1 MAGFMVINSK
11 FNPFSMEELTKPV
24 ADYTAE
30 FNAQQQAYGSL
41 AEKAV
46 QWEQLGGSDLDKD
59 SYQQYLG
66 YMKSL
71 NEAANKLLNEGLKPG
86 GRSDV
91 LKLSRK
97 YNEEILP
104 IEQAFKRREERA
116 KYELEQPKDTIFD
129 RRASEIAL
137 SEFIKNPNLAYP
149 EISGNALETS
159 AARGATALAKQ
170 MRDNPRKWG
179 FAPGTGGQYFETR
192 ARYGYT
198 AEEVDAAQK
207 AWLNKLFTGDLG
219 GYKGPKELISILDQV
234 GEPLTKFS
242 NPEAIMEGASY
253 VIRGLWQALGS
264 DKYDNLRNM
273 FAIPSS
279 TRSGGTKPPS
289 SNYVLPPSYIGRT
302 VDSGLSTKD
311 KGTLSKIIYP
321 SVEGEDI
328 KKDKEDL
335 LSIEAQIRKMERE
348 DPQLKED
355 RERDFSGLPGNA
367 LSSLFSLASTRGD
380 KTYAKYRSLVNQR
393 DDIQARIERG
403 EKRVNKRVNTK
414 TEELAAK
421 YANLSSNPTEAAR
434 YGAIAD
440 LDNSTYTEQDIAIH
454 LDPTVYSNLL
464 KDTARGVK
472 YVEKNGKARNITPE
486 EMEDIVNNGVLTLND
501 SGLYF
506 KSVDTYYPITDA
518 GPYDKL
524 GKTAKALSKFAST
537 WNDSEYKDYE
547 DITYSDYQRLG
558 MDLYG
563 INLKQDGIP
572 TKLIVKNIDGQIV
585 PVISMPLVTRTIE
598 GDIPM
603 ASENRQALGV
613 LLRSLASDNS
623 VGMAASLDNQQTT
636 SGTNKDIPSVNRG
649 YILND
654 SYYGFGE

>member
-1 MAGFMVINSK
+1 MAGFMVINSR

-41 AEKAV
+41 AEKAA
-46 QWEQLGGSDLDKD
+46 QWEQLGGSDLDRD

-66 YMKSL
+66 YMRSL

-91 LKLSRK
+91 LKLSKK

-116 KYELEQPKDTIFD
+116 KRELEQPKDTIFD

-219 GYKGPKELISILDQV
+219 DYKGPKELISILDQV

-253 VIRGLWQALGS
+253 VTRGLWQALGS

-279 TRSGGTKPPS
+279 TRSGGTQSSS
-289 SNYVLPPSYIGRT
+289 SNYVWPPIYIGRT

-311 KGTLSKIIYP
+311 RGSLLKIINP
-321 SVEGEDI
+321 SVDGENI

-335 LSIEAQIRKMERE
+335 LAIEAQIRKMERE
-348 DPQLKED
+348 DPKLKED
-355 RERDFSGLPGNA
+355 RERDSSGLPGNA

-393 DDIQARIERG
+393 DDIQARIERR
-403 EKRVNKRVNTK
+403 EKRVDKRVNTK

-440 LDNSTYTEQDIAIH
+440 LDNSTYTEQDVAIH

-486 EMEDIVNNGVLTLND
+486 EMQDIVNNGVLTLND

-506 KSVDTYYPITDA
+506 KSGDLN
-518 GPYDKL
+518 L
-524 GKTAKALSKFAST
+524 GIFTTL
-537 WNDSEYKDYE
+537 
-547 DITYSDYQRLG
+547 LL
-558 MDLYG
+558 MLVPM
-563 INLKQDGIP
+563 IN
-572 TKLIVKNIDGQIV
+572 
-585 PVISMPLVTRTIE
+585 
-598 GDIPM
+598 
-603 ASENRQALGV
+603 
-613 LLRSLASDNS
+613 
-623 VGMAASLDNQQTT
+623 
-636 SGTNKDIPSVNRG
+636 
-649 YILND
+649 
-654 SYYGFGE
+654 

>member
-1 MAGFMVINSK
+1 
-11 FNPFSMEELTKPV
+11 
-24 ADYTAE
+24 
-30 FNAQQQAYGSL
+30 
-41 AEKAV
+41 
-46 QWEQLGGSDLDKD
+46 
-59 SYQQYLG
+59 
-66 YMKSL
+66 
-71 NEAANKLLNEGLKPG
+71 
-86 GRSDV
+86 
-91 LKLSRK
+91 
-97 YNEEILP
+97 
-104 IEQAFKRREERA
+104 
-116 KYELEQPKDTIFD
+116 
-129 RRASEIAL
+129 
-137 SEFIKNPNLAYP
+137 
-149 EISGNALETS
+149 
-159 AARGATALAKQ
+159 

-179 FAPGTGGQYFETR
+179 FAPGPGGQYFETR

-219 GYKGPKELISILDQV
+219 DYKGPKELISILDQV

-253 VIRGLWQALGS
+253 VTRGLWQALGS

-273 FAIPSS
+273 FALPSS
-279 TRSGGTKPPS
+279 AGSGRTQPPS
-289 SNYVLPPSYIGRT
+289 SNYVLPPAYIGRT

-311 KGTLSKIIYP
+311 RGTLSKIINP
-321 SVEGEDI
+321 SVESEDI

-335 LSIEAQIRKMERE
+335 LAIEAQMRKMKRE
-348 DPQLKED
+348 NPQLEED
-355 RERDFSGLPGNA
+355 TSNSILSTIGNSVIMSSPLLGPYLA
-367 LSSLFSLASTRGD
+367 LKNRGD
-380 KTYAKYRSLVNQR
+380 KEARQYESLANQR
-393 DDIQARIERG
+393 DILKSRIARR
-403 EKRVNKRVNTK
+403 EKRMNKRVFSTV
-414 TEELAAK
+414 EELAAK

-440 LDNSTYTEQDIAIH
+440 LDNSTYTEQDVAIH

-472 YVEKNGKARNITPE
+472 YVEKNGKARDITPE
-486 EMEDIVNNGVLTLND
+486 EVQDIANNGVLTLND

-506 KSVDTYYPITDA
+506 KSGDTYYSITDA

-524 GKTAKALSKFAST
+524 GKTAKALSKFIST

-563 INLKQDGIP
+563 INLKQDDIP
-572 TKLIVKNIDGQIV
+572 MKLIVKVIDGQIV
-585 PVISMPLVTRTIE
+585 PVTSMPLVTRTAE

-603 ASENRQALGV
+603 AAENRQSLGL
-613 LLRSLASDNS
+613 LLRSLVSDNS

-654 SYYGFGE
+654 SYYGFGEE

>member
-1 MAGFMVINSK
+1 MAGFMVINSR

-41 AEKAV
+41 AEKAA

-91 LKLSRK
+91 LKLSKK

-104 IEQAFKRREERA
+104 IEQAFKKREERA
-116 KYELEQPKDTIFD
+116 KHELEQPKDTIFD

-198 AEEVDAAQK
+198 AEEIDAAQK

-253 VIRGLWQALGS
+253 VTRGLWQALGS

-273 FAIPSS
+273 FATPSS
-279 TRSGGTKPPS
+279 TGSGRTQHPS
-289 SNYVLPPSYIGRT
+289 SNYVLPPSFIGRT

-311 KGTLSKIIYP
+311 RGALLKIINP

-335 LSIEAQIRKMERE
+335 LAIEAQIRKMERE

-355 RERDFSGLPGNA
+355 SERDFSGLPGNA

-393 DDIQARIERG
+393 DNIQARIERR

-421 YANLSSNPTEAAR
+421 YANLSSDPTEAAR

-440 LDNSTYTEQDIAIH
+440 LDNSTYTEQDVAIH

-486 EMEDIVNNGVLTLND
+486 EMKDIVNNGVLTLND

-524 GKTAKALSKFAST
+524 GKTAKALSKFTST

-547 DITYSDYQRLG
+547 DITYSDYQSLG

-572 TKLIVKNIDGQIV
+572 TKLIVKVIDGQIV
-585 PVISMPLVTRTIE
+585 PVISMPLVTRTTE

-613 LLRSLASDNS
+613 LLRGLVSDNS

>member
-1 MAGFMVINSK
+1 MAGFMVINSR

-41 AEKAV
+41 AEKAA

-71 NEAANKLLNEGLKPG
+71 NEAANKLLTEGLKPG

-116 KYELEQPKDTIFD
+116 KHELEQPKDTIFD

-137 SEFIKNPNLAYP
+137 SEFIKNPNLVYP

-159 AARGATALAKQ
+159 AARGATALSKQ

-198 AEEVDAAQK
+198 AEEIDAAQK

-219 GYKGPKELISILDQV
+219 DYKGPKELIYILDQV

-253 VIRGLWQALGS
+253 VTRGLWQALGS

-273 FAIPSS
+273 FATPSS
-279 TRSGGTKPPS
+279 TRSGGTQSPS
-289 SNYVLPPSYIGRT
+289 SNYVLPPVYIGRT
-302 VDSGLSTKD
+302 VDSGLSTKER
-311 KGTLSKIIYP
+311 GTLSRIINP
-321 SVEGEDI
+321 SAEGEDI

-348 DPQLKED
+348 DPTLKED
-355 RERDFSGLPGNA
+355 SKRDFSGLPGNA

-380 KTYAKYRSLVNQR
+380 EIYSKYRSLVNQR
-393 DDIQARIERG
+393 DDIQARIERR

-440 LDNSTYTEQDIAIH
+440 LDNSTYTEQDVAIH

-464 KDTARGVK
+464 KDTARSVK

-486 EMEDIVNNGVLTLND
+486 EMKDIVNNGVLTLND

-506 KSVDTYYPITDA
+506 KSGDTYYSITDA

-524 GKTAKALSKFAST
+524 GKTAKALSKFTST

-547 DITYSDYQRLG
+547 DITYSDYQSLG

-572 TKLIVKNIDGQIV
+572 MKLIVKNIGGQIV
-585 PVISMPLVTRTIE
+585 PVTSMPLVTRTIE

-603 ASENRQALGV
+603 VSENRQALGV
-613 LLRSLASDNS
+613 LLRGLVSDNS

>member
-1 MAGFMVINSK
+1 MAGFMVINSR

-41 AEKAV
+41 AEKAA
-46 QWEQLGGSDLDKD
+46 QWEQLGGSDLDRD

-116 KYELEQPKDTIFD
+116 KRELEQPKDTIFD

-219 GYKGPKELISILDQV
+219 DYKGPKELISILDQV

-253 VIRGLWQALGS
+253 VTRGLWQALGS

-273 FAIPSS
+273 FATPSS
-279 TRSGGTKPPS
+279 TRSGGTQSSS
-289 SNYVLPPSYIGRT
+289 SNYVLPPIYIGRT

-311 KGTLSKIIYP
+311 RGSLLKIINP
-321 SVEGEDI
+321 SIDGENI

-335 LSIEAQIRKMERE
+335 LAIEAQIRKMERE

-355 RERDFSGLPGNA
+355 IDQEPSGLPGNA
-367 LSSLFSLASTRGD
+367 LSNLFSLASTRGD
-380 KTYAKYRSLVNQR
+380 KTYSKYRSLVNQR
-393 DDIQARIERG
+393 DDIQARIERR
-403 EKRVNKRVNTK
+403 EKRVNKRVSTK
-414 TEELAAK
+414 AEELAAK

-440 LDNSTYTEQDIAIH
+440 LDNSTYTEQDVAIH

-486 EMEDIVNNGVLTLND
+486 EMQDIVNNGILTLND

-506 KSVDTYYPITDA
+506 KSGDTYYSITDA

-524 GKTAKALSKFAST
+524 SKTAKALSKFTST

-547 DITYSDYQRLG
+547 DITYSDYQDLG

-572 TKLIVKNIDGQIV
+572 MKLIVKNIDGQIV
-585 PVISMPLVTRTIE
+585 PVTSMPLVTRTIE

-613 LLRSLASDNS
+613 LLRGLVSDNS